1 MLKKCETLTLTNDS
15 PKELKKKLEAYQERL
30 AALQREARALEIPV
44 IIVMEGWGA
53 SGKGQLIN
61 HFIIPLDPRGFT
73 VYTIKDEN
81 DEESRY
87 PFLWRFIT
95 KTPAKGRIAIFD
107 RSWYRRVL
115 NDHIDKKVKTGRFYH
130 DLDEIN
136 AFEKLL
142 TDDDNLLIKFFVHI
156 SKDEQKK
163 RLKELMDSKETA
175 WRVSKD
181 DLKHNKQYEQYRDV
195 SEKIIEKTDKE
206 NAPWHLINANDISY
220 ATLRIFEILITQLE
234 KKIALKK
241 EEAKSPRPILDRH
254 IATNYLDSVDL
265 SLKLEKKE
273 YQEKLAYY
281 QDKLEHLHNRLYLK
295 KKPVIIVFEGWD
307 AGGKGGAIKRL
318 TTALDPRGYQVF
330 STPAPTK
337 EELSHHYLWR
347 FWKNFPKTG
356 HIAIFDRSWYGRVMV
371 EAVEGFCTQR
381 EYDRAFFEIN
391 DMEKHLVGSGIT
403 VIKFF
408 LHISKDEQLKRFEDR
423 RENPQKSWKLT
434 DEDFRNREKWD
445 DYLCTIEKMI
455 DKTHTKIAP
464 WHLIAGDDKRYARIE
479 VLRIITETLE
489 DVLKQKGNK

>member
-1 MLKKCETLTLTNDS
+1 MLKECEKLTSTVTT
-15 PKELKKKLEAYQERL
+15 PKEYKKKLEAYQERL
-30 AALQREARALEIPV
+30 AQLQRRARELQIPV
-44 IIVMEGWGA
+44 IIAVEGWGA

-61 HFIIPLDPRGFT
+61 HFILPLDPRGFT

-81 DEESRY
+81 EEESRY

-95 KTPAKGRIAIFD
+95 KTPEKGRIAIFD

-115 NDHIDKKVKTGRFYH
+115 NDHIDKKVKTERFSH

-142 TDDDNLLIKFFVHI
+142 TDDDNLLIKFFIHI
-156 SKDEQKK
+156 SKSEQKK
-163 RLKELMDSKETA
+163 RLERLTASKETA

-181 DLKHNKQYEQYRDV
+181 DLKHNKQYSKYLEV
-195 SEKIIEKTDKE
+195 SEQMLRNTDKE
-206 NAPWHLINANDISY
+206 NAPWHLVNGNDVTY
-220 ATLRIFEILITQLE
+220 ATLRMFEVLIFELE
-234 KKIALKK
+234 KKIAAKEK
-241 EEAKSPRPILDRH
+241 EEKSPRPMLDRN
-254 IATNYLDSVDL
+254 ISTNYLDSVDL
-265 SLKLEKKE
+265 SCTLEKKE
-273 YQEKLAYY
+273 YQEQLRKY
-281 QDKLEHLHNRLYLK
+281 QDKLERLHNLLYLK

-307 AGGKGGAIKRL
+307 AAGKGGAIKRL

-371 EAVEGFCTQR
+371 EAVEGFCTQK

-391 DMEKHLVGSGIT
+391 DMEKHLSGSGIT
-403 VIKFF
+403 ILKFF
-408 LHISKDEQLKRFEDR
+408 IHISKEEQLKRFEDR
-423 RENPQKSWKLT
+423 RKNPHKAWKLT

-455 DKTHTKIAP
+455 EKTGTDIAP
-464 WHLIAGDDKRYARIE
+464 WHLIPGDDKRYARIE

-489 DVLKQKGNK
+489 KLLKN